1 MFLQERDKVVGRS
14 YRTRP
19 KKLGGKLKLI
29 RIRLGL
35 TQPEMIEKLAVKDEP
50 LYPSSISEYERGK
63 REPPLL
69 VLLKYARLGGCTM
82 EDLVDDKMK
91 LD

>member
-1 MFLQERDKVVGRS
+1 MGRS

-19 KKLGGKLKLI
+19 ERLGGKLFLI
-29 RIRLGL
+29 RAAFGL
-35 TQPEMIEKLAVKDEP
+35 TQPEMIRKLSVKGEP

-69 VLLKYARLGGCTM
+69 VLLSYARLYGCTM
-82 EDLVDDKMK
+82 EELVDDKLK
-91 LD
+91 LPDK